1 MHFLLYLMLVFIL
14 GGSVL
19 IIVRCF
25 VSVRREPTT
34 PKLTAIIAAL
44 LVCIALAL
52 ATRPVHPGGAPRP
65 AHPASGFAV
74 TLPHSGR

>member
-1 MHFLLYLMLVFIL
+1 MHFLLYLMLIFLL
-14 GGSVL
+14 GGSVT

-52 ATRPVHPGGAPRP
+52 AARPVHPGGAPKP
-65 AHPASGFAV
+65 VHPAGGFSMI
-74 TLPHSGR
+74 LPVIGR